1 LSGGPFSAPATFGGD
16 TAEITF
22 TTDEAGTYYYV
33 ALPSANA
40 APADAAEI
48 RAASSSV
55 SANVQAGAATT
66 VTVSGLT
73 PKTAYIVYL
82 IVVDARGNT
91 SDILTIGPFTPAYTP
106 GGQLAAD
113 LGKENIKGD
122 DKAVTLIKDTTITSG
137 TVTVPA
143 EVTLDT
149 GMYKLTLNNNATLSV
164 NGALSVRKEFNMAG
178 ILSVGTNGEINVE
191 SGGTIVFAEV
201 RTGGGKLEGTI
212 NIMDGGISKDLGS
225 NANGGLWTVETGKT
239 VFHTGAQGYSD
250 GDDPENLLIGKA
262 TDDPE
267 TTYITLTSGTFT
279 SSTGTVGGYILDG
292 DATLNRTF
300 GIADGQMLTIKENR
314 KLTVHIQAHDMD
326 EADGLWVLDPT
337 GKIVGENGASI
348 EVMPPKSPALLGF
361 IFISRGA
368 SSNFYDTTGVTN
380 ITAGNPHIAIGV
392 GTYNW
397 ATNLG
402 AGDNEEG
409 WKQQP

>member
-1 LSGGPFSAPATFGGD
+1 
-16 TAEITF
+16 
-22 TTDEAGTYYYV
+22 
-33 ALPSANA
+33 
-40 APADAAEI
+40 
-48 RAASSSV
+48 V
-55 SANVQAGAATT
+55 S
-66 VTVSGLT
+66 VSGLT
-73 PKTAYIVYL
+73 AKTAYIVYL

-122 DKAVTLIKDTTITSG
+122 DKAVTLIKDTTIISG

-149 GMYKLTLNNNATLSV
+149 GTYKLTLNNNATLSV
-164 NGALSVRKEFNMAG
+164 DGALSVRKEFEMAG
-178 ILSVGTNGEINVE
+178 ILSVGTSGEINVG
-191 SGGTIVFAEV
+191 SGGTIVFAET

-239 VFHTGAQGYSD
+239 VFHAGAKGYSNGEAA
-250 GDDPENLLIGKA
+250 GDLLIGTS
-262 TDDPE
+262 TDPAI
-267 TTYITLTSGTFT
+267 TTYITLTSGSFT
-279 SSTGTVGGYILDG
+279 SRTGAVGGYILDG
-292 DATLNRTF
+292 NATLNRTF
-300 GIADGQMLTIKENR
+300 GIADGQMLTIKENG
-314 KLTVHIQAHDMD
+314 KLTVYIQAHDME
-326 EADGLWVLDPT
+326 EADGLWVLDSS

-348 EVMPPKSPALLGF
+348 EVMPPNPPALLGF

-368 SSNFYDTTGVTN
+368 LSNFYDSNGTKIET
-380 ITAGNPHIAIGV
+380 GNPHIAIGV

-402 AGDNEEG
+402 AGTDEEG
-409 WKQQP
+409 WQYSSSN